1 MNSLIQYRQRLLE
14 PRVKETL
21 ITMLAK
27 NYVLRTSLRAEE
39 LQMLPISNQTRK
51 VTLRLIYNA
60 LHRQIKCLTIQEM
73 HWAPKIYQLLIQNTK
88 DNLIKARMLDQGL
101 IRKASKIFQV
111 WILEFSQL
119 EQAKRS
125 GSIADSIMCR
135 ISTTHRNMN
144 IQSWFQQQQSLVI
157 K

>member
-51 VTLRLIYNA
+51 AALRLIYNV
-60 LHRQIKCLTIQEM
+60 LHRQIKCLIKQEM
-73 HWAPKIYQLLIQNTK
+73 HWVPKIYQSLIQNTK
-88 DNLIKARMLDQGL
+88 GNLIKARMLDQGL
-101 IRKASKIFQV
+101 IRKLSRIFQV
-111 WILEFSQL
+111 WMLEYSQL
-119 EQAKRS
+119 EQVKRS
-125 GSIADSIMCR
+125 GSIVDSIMCR
-135 ISTTHRNMN
+135 IFTTHRRMN
-144 IQSWFQQQQSLVI
+144 IQSWFQRQRSLVI